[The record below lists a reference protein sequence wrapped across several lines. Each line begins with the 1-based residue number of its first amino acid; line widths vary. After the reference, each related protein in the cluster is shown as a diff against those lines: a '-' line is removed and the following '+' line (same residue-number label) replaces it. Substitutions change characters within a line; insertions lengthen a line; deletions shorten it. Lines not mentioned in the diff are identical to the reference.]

1 MIETFIQQLLNG
13 LTVGSIYAL
22 IALGYTM
29 VYGIIKLINFA
40 HGDIFMIG
48 AFIGLLAATI
58 IGESFI
64 VAVVAA
70 VIFSG
75 ILGLFI
81 ERVAYRPLRENTP
94 KTIITSAIGLIL
106 IILVAIFSTIPVIDI
121 VSSITF
127 WICIVIS
134 ILFLVYVIRSKVK
147 TGNKN
152 GNSRI
157 NALISAI
164 GMSIVISNMVV
175 LINGPQREVYPK
187 LLPNYN
193 FQIGQLSISML
204 QMIIIIISF
213 ILMYILYY
221 IVHKTKVGLA
231 MRAVSHNTNTARLMG
246 INPDKIISYTFLI
259 GSCLAA
265 VAGVLVGTYYNIA
278 DPNIGMMYGLKAFVA
293 AVLGGI
299 GNIYG
304 AVVGGIILGVAEVF
318 GVAFISPSL
327 RDAIAF
333 GILIFILIVKPTGIF
348 GSKVKEKV

>member
-1 MIETFIQQLLNG
+1 MIDIFIQQLLNG
-13 LTVGSIYAL
+13 LTVGGIYAL

-40 HGDIFMIG
+40 HGDIFMVG
-48 AFIGLLAATI
+48 AFIGLLAATM
-58 IGESFI
+58 IGDSFI
-64 VAVVAA
+64 VAIIVAI
-70 VIFSG
+70 IFSG
-75 ILGLFI
+75 MLGLFV

-94 KTIITSAIGLIL
+94 KTVITSAIGLII
-106 IILVAIFSTIPVIDI
+106 IILIAIFSRLSI
-121 VSSITF
+121 VDVFSSISF
-127 WICIVIS
+127 WVGA
-134 ILFLVYVIRSKVK
+134 ILITLLLVWLIRSKVK
-147 TGNKN
+147 SGKTG

-193 FQIGQLSISML
+193 FQIGGLSISIL
-204 QMIIIIISF
+204 QLIIIVISF
-213 ILMYILYY
+213 VLMYVLYY

-304 AVVGGIILGVAEVF
+304 AVVGGVILGIAEVM